1 MPNIRTIDMQFLDD
15 LFDMGGGYV
24 LDFSDRTMA
33 TFFAEELNVD
43 IDDAA
48 YRANGNSKARRLRCF
63 LQTVDMPTVVR
74 TLKALWEC
82 REATRM
88 RGRQAEQVEKAED
101 RLLALISRLE
111 GKPVAGKPA
120 TGGSPS
126 KPPVEAF
133 NRERLVKLRSD
144 LLSLHQ
150 LQPHPRGYAFEK
162 LLGDL
167 FNLHGLE
174 AREPFRIRGEQID
187 GSFQLANETYLLEAK
202 WHGRKIG
209 AADLHAFH
217 GKLAEKAAW
226 TRGLF
231 VSESGFTEEGLH
243 AFGRGKRVIC
253 MDGLD
258 LYDTMSRE
266 LPLDRVIERKA
277 RAAAE
282 TGSPFVSV
290 RDLFAT

>member
-1 MPNIRTIDMQFLDD
+1 
-15 LFDMGGGYV
+15 MGGGYV

-43 IDDAA
+43 IAA
-48 YRANGNSKARRLRCF
+48 PTYCLNGASKAKRLRCF
-63 LQTVDMPTVVR
+63 LQTVDVATVVR
-74 TLKALWEC
+74 TLKALWEY
-82 REATRM
+82 REAVRM
-88 RGRQAEQVEKAED
+88 RGRQTDQVENAEG
-101 RLLALISRLE
+101 RLLSLISRLE
-111 GKPVAGKPA
+111 GNPAGGKPA
-120 TGGSPS
+120 AGESPS
-126 KPPVEAF
+126 RPPVEAF
-133 NRERLVKLRSD
+133 NRERLMQLRSD

-150 LQPHPRGYAFEK
+150 LPPHPRGYAFEK

-167 FNLHGLE
+167 FKLYGLE
-174 AREPFRIRGEQID
+174 AREPFRLRGEQID

-202 WHGRKIG
+202 WHGQKIG

-226 TRGLF
+226 ARGLF
-231 VSESGFTEEGLH
+231 VSESGFTDEGLY

-258 LYDTMSRE
+258 LYDTMNRE
-266 LPLDRVIERKA
+266 LPLDRVIESKA

-290 RDLFAT
+290 RDLYPT